1 MAIDGCL
8 TCPDSSLRFNGGNG
22 ATTCGK
28 LNDLIVNIG
37 TTKPEARPAK
47 CPLPPLTGQEVSE
60 LIADRNEARSEVR
73 ALREQRDAIR
83 EKHRVEIA
91 TLTER
96 LEKTE
101 LERDHART
109 ANGWE
114 EWKRAT
120 LEALDTMKKTRNA
133 ATERADLAEKKLA
146 ALVAAVPDGRT
157 VLCVEV
163 TDACTSCGELV
174 PESPAEDKC
183 PACGA
188 EWCMTTYVGD
198 PEYRVTHTEL
208 GNPPSLDE
216 ALRVARGE
224 LAVPNGDATTKLAAL
239 VEAAEGV
246 LKYRESNQTFGAWGT
261 LLDTLQAV
269 RGGPAVPSG
278 DATTKLAA
286 LVEAVASSMSS
297 IQADCHPII
306 INRLSDALEAARG
319 ES

>member
-83 EKHRVEIA
+83 EKHRVELA
-91 TLTER
+91 ALTAKLAA
-96 LEKTE
+96 LESVHQSACRKLHKQVAGWKVTE
-101 LERDHART
+101 GERD
-109 ANGWE
+109 
-114 EWKRAT
+114 
-120 LEALDTMKKTRNA
+120 ALKA
-133 ATERADLAEKKLA
+133 KLA
-146 ALVAAVPDGRT
+146 ALVAAVPAGRT

-174 PESPAEDKC
+174 PESPAEDRC
-183 PACGA
+183 PSCGA

-198 PEYRVTHTEL
+198 PNYCITHTEL

-216 ALRVARGE
+216 ALRAAR
-224 LAVPNGDATTKLAAL
+224 
-239 VEAAEGV
+239 
-246 LKYRESNQTFGAWGT
+246 
-261 LLDTLQAV
+261 
-269 RGGPAVPSG
+269 
-278 DATTKLAA
+278 
-286 LVEAVASSMSS
+286 AVAKE
-297 IQADCHPII
+297 IAK
-306 INRLSDALEAARG
+306 
-319 ES
+319 